1 MLKFEICIDS
11 VISGENADK
20 AGACRVELCD
30 NLVEG
35 GTTPSAA
42 MIELVKSRIKTPV
55 MVMIRPRGGDFCY
68 DEDEFWIMK
77 RDIELCKQ
85 WGVYGVVFGILTED
99 GFVDVPRCKE
109 LVELAKPMKVTFH
122 RAFDMANDPYRA
134 LEDVISIGG
143 IERILTSGQEKSVL
157 EGSECIA
164 ELVKRAGDRIII
176 MPGGGVTER
185 NIQRILRLTNVQEI
199 HISASS
205 SRPSQMVYRNP
216 NCSMGFTLSSP
227 EYSIKI
233 ASQERIQSM
242 MQHASHQANE

>member
-1 MLKFEICIDS
+1 MMPEFEICIDS
-11 VISGENADK
+11 VISAENAEK

-42 MIELVKSRIKTPV
+42 MIELVKSRVQIPV

-68 DEDEFWIMK
+68 TEDEFWIMK
-77 RDIELCKQ
+77 RDIELCKE
-85 WGVYGVVFGILTED
+85 WGVYGVVFGILTHD
-99 GFVDVPRCKE
+99 GFVDVVKCRE

-122 RAFDMANDPYRA
+122 RAFDMANDPYKA

-164 ELVKRAGDRIII
+164 ELVRRAGDRMIIL
-176 MPGGGVTER
+176 PGGGITER
-185 NIQRILRLTNVQEI
+185 NIQRILKLTNVKEI
-199 HISASS
+199 HVSASGS
-205 SRPSQMVYRNP
+205 KPSLMDYRNP
-216 NCSMGFTLSSP
+216 NCSMGFTLTSQ

-233 ASQERIQSM
+233 ASQERIRNM
-242 MQHASHQANE
+242 MENTRNT